1 MVPNPIGW
9 EIDTV
14 GVVVYTTPPS
24 LITIEV
30 TVPAM
35 DTTAVADAPTLLSWE
50 IIVIEFWNANEVSFS
65 FVGLKNGLTLST
77 RRIVLPTP
85 TGWIKYEVG
94 VIAA

>member
-14 GVVVYTTPPS
+14 GVVVYPTPPS

-50 IIVIEFWNANEVSFS
+50 IIITEFWNA
-65 FVGLKNGLTLST
+65 T
-77 RRIVLPTP
+77 
-85 TGWIKYEVG
+85 
-94 VIAA
+94 